1 MGFPYINTNSSIND
15 YNLILKKWTQQQN
28 IPTNIIVDV
37 SNLVYDNKGKIYR
50 DILINEYGWYFN
62 GDIQGITENQCVR
75 YAKPIP
81 LLFNS
86 HTNTKQKSYKMRLA
100 SRLRYNKNIR

>member
-15 YNLILKKWTQQQN
+15 YNLTLKKWKQQKN
-28 IPTNIIVDV
+28 IPTNITVDV
-37 SNLVYDNKGKIYR
+37 SNLAYHH
-50 DILINEYGWYFN
+50 NEDLQTN
-62 GDIQGITENQCVR
+62 PCVR

-100 SRLRYNKNIR
+100 SRLRYNKNMR